1 MEYYSTPPPPP
12 PPLPPSAQ
20 PQKDRTL
27 LNILMAGCGCLV
39 VIGIIAGLFFGRVF
53 SFTNQPK
60 KTVQNQIDA
69 INEGNYRL
77 AYSYFS
83 GAYQRTVDISA
94 FRDGLKPFAAMIPI
108 KEVNLSSVNIRN
120 NRALVEGTLG
130 GANGVIF
137 PIRYELL
144 RENHEWK
151 ILRYEWTPPGDLQA
165 V

>member
-12 PPLPPSAQ
+12 PPLPPQ
-20 PQKDRTL
+20 VQKDRTL
-27 LNILMAGCGCLV
+27 LHILMAGCGCLV
-39 VIGIIAGLFFGRVF
+39 VIGIIAGLFFGRF
-53 SFTNQPK
+53 FNFTNQPK

-83 GAYQRTVDISA
+83 TAYQKTVDLSS
-94 FRDGLKPFAAMIPI
+94 FRDGLKSFAPMLPI

-120 NRALVEGTLG
+120 NRALIEGTLG

-137 PIRYELL
+137 PIHYELL